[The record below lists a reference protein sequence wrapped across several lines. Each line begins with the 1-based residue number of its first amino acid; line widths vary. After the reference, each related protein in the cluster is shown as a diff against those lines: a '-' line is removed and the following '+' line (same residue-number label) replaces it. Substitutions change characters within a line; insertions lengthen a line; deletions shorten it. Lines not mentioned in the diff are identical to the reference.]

1 MCTDDSRPGAMTET
15 ELRDALLNVPLT
27 RQGGDIFFGQFQY
40 VQDLLAGNYSSALNH
55 GLELMQHCQRLAP
68 EAYRR
73 IHKGTPYYWLGMAA
87 FLVYDYQTATFFFDA
102 GASEDLR
109 LGADPI
115 TNSTP
120 GLRFIQIESDQ
131 PDQAAR
137 QLVQA
142 TQSRI
147 ELAISDYNGRA
158 GRPNSVPKLQLA
170 EIREVFL
177 RPAVSAGGERLRT
190 LATAF
195 ISFFLEWDHR
205 SLLTRLRVGEG
216 TTEPFFLHLFKGCL
230 LFESLLKANPRK
242 PIPSNTQLVQVLQNV
257 HRELG
262 IENDIRTMRITF
274 PSILL
279 SLPAANESL
288 PTAIEFTTRL
298 RNTLG
303 HDLGWNA
310 SLDTHTYNRL
320 AGMVASSCLH
330 ALACLYRT

>member
-1 MCTDDSRPGAMTET
+1 MMTEA
-15 ELRDALLNVPLT
+15 ELREAILQVPLT
-27 RQGGDIFFGQFQY
+27 RRGGDDFFGQFLY
-40 VQDLLAGNYSSALNH
+40 VQELVAGNYSSALNH
-55 GLELMQHCQRLAP
+55 GLELLQLCQRLAP
-68 EAYRR
+68 EAYAS

-87 FLVYDYQTATFFFDA
+87 FLVHDYQTAAFFFDA

-120 GLRFIQIESDQ
+120 GLRFIQIEADQ

-142 TQSRI
+142 TQSRV
-147 ELAISDYNGRA
+147 ERAMAEYNARA
-158 GRPNSVPKLQLA
+158 GRLAGAPPLQLM
-170 EIREVFL
+170 EIREGFL
-177 RPAVSAGGERLRT
+177 RPAASAGGDRFRT

-205 SLLTRLRVGEG
+205 SLLAKLRVGEG

-230 LFESLLKANPRK
+230 LFESLLKANPTRT
-242 PIPSNTQLVQVLQNV
+242 PPPNTQLGQVLQTL
-257 HRELG
+257 HRELW
-262 IENDIRTMRITF
+262 IRNDIRTANVTF
-274 PSILL
+274 PAILA
-279 SLPAANESL
+279 SLPAADDSM
-288 PTAIEFTTRL
+288 PTAVEYTARV

-310 SLDTHTYNRL
+310 SLDVLTYNRL
-320 AGMVASSCLH
+320 VGMVASSCLH
-330 ALACLYRT
+330 AIACLYR